1 MSKIPRD
8 KVSRGIFDSNRGVR
22 EKERRRLRR
31 GSGEDVREGSGED
44 VGEGSGG
51 SREATGGGERERE
64 RAGTS
69 RCCCC
74 SVGQRELKVSAGAVV
89 RGEG

>member
-1 MSKIPRD
+1 MSRIPRD

-31 GSGEDVREGSGED
+31 GSGEDGREGNGED

-51 SREATGGGERERE
+51 SREATGGRERERE
-64 RAGTS
+64 RGLVAAAAALWG
-69 RCCCC
+69 
-74 SVGQRELKVSAGAVV
+74 
-89 RGEG
+89 RGS